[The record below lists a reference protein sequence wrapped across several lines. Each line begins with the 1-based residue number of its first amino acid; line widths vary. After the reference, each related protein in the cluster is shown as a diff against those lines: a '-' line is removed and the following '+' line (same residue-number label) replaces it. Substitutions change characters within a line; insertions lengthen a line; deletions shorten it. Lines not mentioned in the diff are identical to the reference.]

1 MTRYRLAIFDFDGT
15 LADSLPWFRS
25 SFQETIARFGLAPVS
40 PEKLEAMRSTRS
52 RSGLPWRGSGAPC
65 DPDF

>member
-25 SFQETIARFGLAPVS
+25 SFQDLIARFDLAPVTAD
-40 PEKLEAMRSTRS
+40 EHRL
-52 RSGLPWRGSGAPC
+52 SGGDVTAGAGSQK
-65 DPDF
+65 